1 MTFVLASNNGDK
13 LKEMRAILSELGITV
28 VSQEEAGISLD
39 VEETGTTFFNN
50 ARLKA
55 EAAMKASGLP
65 AIADDSGLMA
75 DALNGE
81 PGVHSKRYGSEG
93 LTDEERYK
101 LLLRNMEFKEH
112 RTAKFVSSIVCVFP
126 NGDIISAEGECEGSI
141 LYEPRGNGGFG
152 YDPVFLV
159 AGTDKSMAEL
169 TPQEKNSVSH
179 RGKALRAFEPKLR
192 DYLKKAGQ
200 ASC

>member
-28 VSQEEAGISLD
+28 VSQEGAGISLD

-93 LTDEERYK
+93 LTDEERYT

-126 NGDIISAEGECEGSI
+126 NGDIIRPKVNAKGRFCTNREEH
-141 LYEPRGNGGFG
+141 GGFG
-152 YDPVFLV
+152 YDPVFLCRRN
-159 AGTDKSMAEL
+159 G
-169 TPQEKNSVSH
+169 
-179 RGKALRAFEPKLR
+179 
-192 DYLKKAGQ
+192 
-200 ASC
+200 